1 MSDNLINLMDKRISN
16 TEKKLEELKRGRDA
30 LIESTKSK
38 GLEPMR
44 FEIEKTIKGW
54 DLTFPMEDGEKKP
67 TIIRELESLKACIF
81 MIRPS
86 YQKCQFRNQSFELYD
101 HNTNTLFQDYRV
113 FTEWVEKA
121 DGQIVDQTPKIEKAQ
136 KKMEKK
142 IKNSR
147 MPRNNKVQSKVK
159 KIDQRIFDRNY

>member
-16 TEKKLEELKRGRDA
+16 TEKKLEELKQSRDA
-30 LIESTKSK
+30 LIKSTKSK

-44 FEIEKTIKGW
+44 FEICKTPDGW
-54 DLTFPMEDGEKKP
+54 NLTFPSGNETNNLPSLSVCLLIIKP
-67 TIIRELESLKACIF
+67 H
-81 MIRPS
+81 

-121 DGQIVDQTPKIEKAQ
+121 DGEVVDQTPKIEEAQ
-136 KKMEKK
+136 EKMEKK
-142 IKNSR
+142 IKI
-147 MPRNNKVQSKVK
+147 VK
-159 KIDQRIFDRNY
+159 NLHPCPA

>member
-67 TIIRELESLKACIF
+67 TIIRELESLKACKF
-81 MIRPS
+81 MIRP
-86 YQKCQFRNQSFELYD
+86 F
-101 HNTNTLFQDYRV
+101 
-113 FTEWVEKA
+113 
-121 DGQIVDQTPKIEKAQ
+121 
-136 KKMEKK
+136 
-142 IKNSR
+142 
-147 MPRNNKVQSKVK
+147 
-159 KIDQRIFDRNY
+159 

>member
-16 TEKKLEELKRGRDA
+16 TEKKLEELKQSRDA
-30 LIESTKSK
+30 LIKSTKSK
-38 GLEPMR
+38 GLKPMR
-44 FEIEKTIKGW
+44 FEICKTPDGW
-54 DLTFPMEDGEKKP
+54 NLTFPSGNETNNLPSLDVCLLIIKP
-67 TIIRELESLKACIF
+67 H
-81 MIRPS
+81 

-121 DGQIVDQTPKIEKAQ
+121 DGEVVDQTPKIEEAQ
-136 KKMEKK
+136 EKMEKK

-147 MPRNNKVQSKVK
+147 IPRNNKVQSKVK
-159 KIDQRIFDRNY
+159 KIDQRIFDRTY

>member
-16 TEKKLEELKRGRDA
+16 TEKKLEELKQSREA
-30 LIESTKSK
+30 LIKSTKSK
-38 GLEPMR
+38 GLKPMR
-44 FEIEKTIKGW
+44 FEICKTLDGW
-54 DLTFPMEDGEKKP
+54 NLTFPSGDETKGLPSLSICLLAIKP
-67 TIIRELESLKACIF
+67 H
-81 MIRPS
+81 
-86 YQKCQFRNQSFELYD
+86 YQRCQFRNQSFELYD

-121 DGQIVDQTPKIEKAQ
+121 DGEVVDQTPKIEKAQ
-136 KKMEKK
+136 QKMEKK

-159 KIDQRIFDRNY
+159 KIDQRIFERNY

>member
-16 TEKKLEELKRGRDA
+16 TEKKLEELKQSRDA
-30 LIESTKSK
+30 LIKSTKSK
-38 GLEPMR
+38 GLETMR
-44 FEIEKTIKGW
+44 FEICKTPDGW
-54 DLTFPMEDGEKKP
+54 NLTFPSGNETNNLPSLSVCLLIIKP
-67 TIIRELESLKACIF
+67 H
-81 MIRPS
+81 

-121 DGQIVDQTPKIEKAQ
+121 DGEVVDQTPKIEEAQ
-136 KKMEKK
+136 EKMEKK

-147 MPRNNKVQSKVK
+147 IPRNNKVQSKVK
-159 KIDQRIFDRNY
+159 KIDQRIFDRTY

>member
-16 TEKKLEELKRGRDA
+16 TEKKLEELKQSRDV
-30 LIESTKSK
+30 LIKSTKSK
-38 GLEPMR
+38 GLNPLR
-44 FEIEKTIKGW
+44 FEIEKTSKGW
-54 DLTFPMEDGEKKP
+54 NLIFPSGDETNNLPSLSVCLLIIKP
-67 TIIRELESLKACIF
+67 H
-81 MIRPS
+81 

-121 DGQIVDQTPKIEKAQ
+121 DGEIIDQTQKIEDAQ
-136 KKMEKK
+136 EKMGKK

-147 MPRNNKVQSKVK
+147 IPRNNKIQSKVK
-159 KIDQRIFDRNY
+159 KIDARIFDRTY

>member
-16 TEKKLEELKRGRDA
+16 TEKKLEELKQSRDA
-30 LIESTKSK
+30 LIKSTKSK
-38 GLEPMR
+38 GLKPMR
-44 FEIEKTIKGW
+44 FEICKTPDGW
-54 DLTFPMEDGEKKP
+54 NLTFPSGNETNNLPSLSVCLLIIKP
-67 TIIRELESLKACIF
+67 H
-81 MIRPS
+81 

-121 DGQIVDQTPKIEKAQ
+121 DGEVVDQTPKIEEAQ
-136 KKMEKK
+136 EKMEKK

-147 MPRNNKVQSKVK
+147 IPRNNKVQSKVK
-159 KIDQRIFDRNY
+159 KIDQRIFDRTY

>member
-16 TEKKLEELKRGRDA
+16 TEKKLEELKQSRDA
-30 LIESTKSK
+30 LIKSTKSK

-44 FEIEKTIKGW
+44 FEICKTPDGW
-54 DLTFPMEDGEKKP
+54 NLTFPSGNETNNLPSLSVCLLIIKP
-67 TIIRELESLKACIF
+67 H
-81 MIRPS
+81 

-121 DGQIVDQTPKIEKAQ
+121 DGEVVDQTPKIEEAQ
-136 KKMEKK
+136 EKMEKK

-147 MPRNNKVQSKVK
+147 IPRNNKVQSKVK
-159 KIDQRIFDRNY
+159 KIDQRIFDRTY

>member
-16 TEKKLEELKRGRDA
+16 TEKKLEELKQSREA
-30 LIESTKSK
+30 LIKSTKSK
-38 GLEPMR
+38 GLKPMR
-44 FEIEKTIKGW
+44 FEIWKTLDGW
-54 DLTFPMEDGEKKP
+54 NLTFPSGNETKGLPSLSVCLLVIKP
-67 TIIRELESLKACIF
+67 H
-81 MIRPS
+81 

-159 KIDQRIFDRNY
+159 KIDQRIFERNY

>member
-1 MSDNLINLMDKRISN
+1 MSDNLINLMNKRISD
-16 TEKKLEELKRGRDA
+16 TEKKLEELKQSREA
-30 LIESTKSK
+30 LIKSTKSK
-38 GLEPMR
+38 GLKPMR
-44 FEIEKTIKGW
+44 FEICKTLDGW
-54 DLTFPMEDGEKKP
+54 NLTFPSGDETKGLPSLSICLSVIKP
-67 TIIRELESLKACIF
+67 H
-81 MIRPS
+81 

-121 DGQIVDQTPKIEKAQ
+121 DGEIVDQTPKIEDAQ
-136 KKMEKK
+136 EKMGKK
-142 IKNSR
+142 IKNNR

>member
-16 TEKKLEELKRGRDA
+16 TEKKLEELKQSREA
-30 LIESTKSK
+30 LIKSTKSK
-38 GLEPMR
+38 GLKPMR
-44 FEIEKTIKGW
+44 FEICKTLDGW
-54 DLTFPMEDGEKKP
+54 NLTFPSGNETKGLPSLSVCLLVIKP
-67 TIIRELESLKACIF
+67 H
-81 MIRPS
+81 

-121 DGQIVDQTPKIEKAQ
+121 DGEVVDQTPKIEQAQ
-136 KKMEKK
+136 QKMEKK

-159 KIDQRIFDRNY
+159 KIDQRIFERNY